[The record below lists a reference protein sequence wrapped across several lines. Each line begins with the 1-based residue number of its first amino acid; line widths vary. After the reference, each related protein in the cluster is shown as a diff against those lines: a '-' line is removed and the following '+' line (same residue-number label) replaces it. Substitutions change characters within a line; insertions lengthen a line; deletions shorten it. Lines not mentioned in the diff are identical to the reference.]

1 MAYRYDIG
9 LDKYPYGNELEFVNA
24 SLQKLAKSFQKTK
37 IPIEF
42 LLDHKTSDTVY
53 DRNYLDKDATVSEEK
68 GDTIYGGEIS
78 SRLYQNKKIAYEV
91 TDITKDLLT
100 IKIQEN
106 ICQQKIIEIK
116 FFNTK
121 KKIMHILLES
131 WKKDEENK

>member
-1 MAYRYDIG
+1 MKKNKNLYYLAVMIIVMMGITLIY
-9 LDKYPYGNELEFVNA
+9 
-24 SLQKLAKSFQKTK
+24 LQKK
-37 IPIEF
+37 IPIYHIKNAICLDEKT
-42 LLDHKTSDTVY
+42 LLINES
-53 DRNYLDKDATVSEEK
+53 
-68 GDTIYGGEIS
+68 
-78 SRLYQNKKIAYEV
+78 NKKRKIITKNKILIYQKKKITYEV